1 MEFSYFYFLV
11 DSNLLCYLVFFVGD
25 SVNWLLYLV
34 LTYFNAAI
42 ILFCVMMLYIKRYI
56 FDEKSFYLISSFIE
70 LILLPWCTSL
80 SYLSCEEIFSMIHST
95 LQLLIGYISVWMV
108 GVLKWNNFLYVK
120 EVWHSVYSIVPNLSL
135 DSEISIKGENRPETD
150 PKPDLDQKEKNS
162 SQFKEV
168 YVIFVMGYFVTF
180 IVLGSI
186 LLLIHK

>member
-25 SVNWLLYLV
+25 SVNWLLCLI
-34 LTYFNAAI
+34 LAYFNAAI

-80 SYLSCEEIFSMIHST
+80 SYLSREEIFSMIHST
-95 LQLLIGYISVWMV
+95 LQLLIGYVYAWMV
-108 GVLKWNNFLYVK
+108 GVLKWNNILYVK

-135 DSEISIKGENRPETD
+135 DSEISIKGENRPETG

-186 LLLIHK
+186 CLLIHK